1 MKRFMEKA
9 EYKNYKIISFT
20 SRGKEL
26 AERVLFLVSGG
37 EFERD
42 CDDSGL
48 GKGER
53 YKKSFGRENAVVKGI
68 DEGFTLDDFVKENF
82 HQGNVIIFIG
92 AAGIAVR
99 AIASYIEDKT
109 KDPAVI
115 VIDEAGKNVIPL
127 LSGHIGGGVREAKR
141 IAELLGANLVV
152 TTASDVS
159 GEFAVDVFASENG
172 FVISDMKK
180 AKEFTARLL
189 EEKEAAYEVDAEI
202 AGMPSYDVDAGYA
215 NVVRQLAAGESCG
228 SEVKGTDIKVD
239 TDCKYAENIAGKNA
253 VKESNIER
261 DKACFTISFRKD
273 KSESG
278 VLNLIPRCIVIGVGC
293 KKGTPYEKLL
303 AFVEDKLSEHNI
315 DKRAVSVL
323 ASADIKKDEEG
334 LIRVAKELGA
344 EFKFFSSDVLM
355 AQEGEFTASE
365 FVKSITGT
373 DNVCERAV
381 VACGCKKILVKK
393 ERSDGMTF
401 AAGVMGNGNVTS
413 QGTECDGRSEESA
426 EIDFACS
433 SEAVVSGRNVG
444 KVSVVGIGPGNY
456 ENMTVK
462 AAETLKACDVI
473 AGYTVYCDLVRPFF
487 PDKEYIST
495 PMMGEEKR
503 VRLAYEKAAD
513 GFKVA
518 LVCSGDAGV
527 YGMAGLC
534 YEEAVNFDNVDTE
547 VVPGVTAAISGAAL
561 LGAPLIHDF
570 CLISMSDRLTPMELI
585 EKRLRAAASAD
596 MVVVIYNPESK
607 GRKGYLAHACEIL
620 MENLPPER
628 VCGIAGNI
636 GRDGEYCKV
645 MTLGELKGAEVD
657 MFSTIFIGNSSTRNI
672 TEHMVTLRGYRSER

>member
-1 MKRFMEKA
+1 MKRFMAKA
-9 EYKNYKIISFT
+9 EYKNYKVISFT
-20 SRGKEL
+20 SKGKEL
-26 AERVLFLVSGG
+26 ADKVLFLISDG
-37 EFERD
+37 EFVRGDIEAD
-42 CDDSGL
+42 FS
-48 GKGER
+48 
-53 YKKSFGRENAVVKGI
+53 
-68 DEGFTLDDFVKENF
+68 LDDFVKDSF
-82 HQGNVIIFIG
+82 RQGNVLIFVG

-99 AIASYIEDKT
+99 AIAPYIEDKT

-115 VIDEAGKNVIPL
+115 VIDEEGKNVIPL
-127 LSGHIGGGVREAKR
+127 LSGHIGGGVREAKK
-141 IAELLGANLVV
+141 ISELLGANLVV

-189 EEKEAAYEVDAEI
+189 EEKVAVYEVDAEI
-202 AGMPSYDVDAGYA
+202 AGMPPFDVDTGFA
-215 NVVRQLAAGESCG
+215 NVIRQSAGGESSC
-228 SEVKGTDIKVD
+228 SDAKETDNAELDDSAKETDIEK
-239 TDCKYAENIAGKNA
+239 
-253 VKESNIER
+253 S
-261 DKACFTISFRKD
+261 KACFTISFRKD

-278 VLNLIPRCIVIGVGC
+278 VLNLIPKCIVIGVGC
-293 KKGTPYEKLL
+293 KKGTPYEKLW

-323 ASADIKKDEEG
+323 ASADIKKEEEG
-334 LIRVAKELGA
+334 LIRVAKELEA
-344 EFKFFSSDVLM
+344 EFKVFSSDVLM
-355 AQEGEFTASE
+355 AQKGEFTASE

-413 QGTECDGRSEESA
+413 QGTECDESA
-426 EIDFACS
+426 ESADMDFACVG
-433 SEAVVSGRNVG
+433 EETVSDRSCG

-462 AAETLKACDVI
+462 AAQTLKACDVI

-503 VRLAYEKAAD
+503 VKLAYEKAAE
-513 GFKVA
+513 GKKVA

-657 MFSTIFIGNSSTRNI
+657 MFSTIFIGNSSTRDI
-672 TEHMVTLRGYRSER
+672 AEHMVTLRGYRSER

>member
-1 MKRFMEKA
+1 MKRFMAKA
-9 EYKNYKIISFT
+9 EFKNYKVISFT

-26 AERVLFLVSGG
+26 ADKVLFLISDG
-37 EFERD
+37 EFVRGDIEAD
-42 CDDSGL
+42 FS
-48 GKGER
+48 
-53 YKKSFGRENAVVKGI
+53 
-68 DEGFTLDDFVKENF
+68 LDDFVKDSF
-82 HQGNVIIFIG
+82 RQGNVLIFVG

-99 AIASYIEDKT
+99 AIAPYIEDKT

-115 VIDEAGKNVIPL
+115 VIDEEGKNVIPL
-127 LSGHIGGGVREAKR
+127 LSGHIGGGVREAKK
-141 IAELLGANLVV
+141 ISELLGANLVV

-189 EEKEAAYEVDAEI
+189 EEKEAVYEVDAEI
-202 AGMPSYDVDAGYA
+202 AGMPPFDVDTGFA
-215 NVVRQLAAGESCG
+215 NVIRQSAGGESF
-228 SEVKGTDIKVD
+228 EK
-239 TDCKYAENIAGKNA
+239 ENDFAR
-253 VKESNIER
+253 S
-261 DKACFTISFRKD
+261 KASFTISFHKN
-273 KSESG
+273 KSESD
-278 VLNLIPRCIVIGVGC
+278 VLSLIPKCIAIGVGC
-293 KKGTPYEKLL
+293 KKGTPYEKLR
-303 AFVEDKLSEHNI
+303 AFVEDKLSEHNL
-315 DKRAVSVL
+315 DKRAVKVL
-323 ASADIKKDEEG
+323 ASADIKKEEEG
-334 LIRVAKELGA
+334 IILLAKELGA
-344 EFKFFSSDVLM
+344 EFKTFSSEVLM
-355 AQEGEFTASE
+355 AQEGEFTASS

-381 VACGCKKILVKK
+381 AACGCKKVLVSK
-393 ERSDGMTF
+393 ESFDGMTF
-401 AAGVMGNGNVTS
+401 AAGVLSGKDAGEGMDKGMA
-413 QGTECDGRSEESA
+413 SA
-426 EIDFACS
+426 E
-433 SEAVVSGRNVG
+433 SGDLEKRKG

-462 AAETLKACDVI
+462 AVRTLEECDVI

-503 VRLAYEKAAD
+503 VKLAYEKAAE
-513 GFKVA
+513 GKKVA

-636 GRDGEYCKV
+636 GRDGEYCNV

-657 MFSTIFIGNSSTRNI
+657 MFSTIFIGNSSTRDI
-672 TEHMVTLRGYRSER
+672 AEHMVTLRGYRSER

>member
-1 MKRFMEKA
+1 MKRFMAKA
-9 EYKNYKIISFT
+9 EYKNYKVISFT
-20 SRGKEL
+20 SKGKEL
-26 AERVLFLVSGG
+26 ADKVLFLISDG
-37 EFERD
+37 EFVRGDIEVD
-42 CDDSGL
+42 FS
-48 GKGER
+48 
-53 YKKSFGRENAVVKGI
+53 
-68 DEGFTLDDFVKENF
+68 LDDFVKDSF
-82 HQGNVIIFIG
+82 RQGNVLIFVG

-99 AIASYIEDKT
+99 SIAPYIEDKT

-115 VIDEAGKNVIPL
+115 VIDEEGRNVIPL
-127 LSGHIGGGVREAKR
+127 LSGHIGGGVREAKK
-141 IAELLGANLVV
+141 ITELLGANLVV

-172 FVISDMKK
+172 FAISDMKK

-202 AGMPSYDVDAGYA
+202 AGMPSYDVDTGYA
-215 NVVRQLAAGESCG
+215 NVVRQSAAGECYG
-228 SEVKGTDIKVD
+228 SDAKDTDNAELDESEKETDIEK
-239 TDCKYAENIAGKNA
+239 
-253 VKESNIER
+253 S
-261 DKACFTISFRKD
+261 KACFTISFRKD

-278 VLNLIPRCIVIGVGC
+278 VLNLIPKCIVIGVGC
-293 KKGTPYEKLL
+293 KKGTPYEKLW

-315 DKRAVSVL
+315 DKRAVGVL
-323 ASADIKKDEEG
+323 ASVDIKKEEEG
-334 LIRVAKELGA
+334 LIRVAKELEA
-344 EFKFFSSDVLM
+344 EFKVFSSDVLM
-355 AQEGEFTASE
+355 AQKGEFTASE

-381 VACGCKKILVKK
+381 AACGCKKIIVTK
-393 ERSDGMTF
+393 ESSDGMTF
-401 AAGVMGNGNVTS
+401 AAGVIV
-413 QGTECDGRSEESA
+413 GR
-426 EIDFACS
+426 C
-433 SEAVVSGRNVG
+433 G

-456 ENMTVK
+456 ENMTIK
-462 AAETLKACDVI
+462 AAQTLKACDVI

-503 VRLAYEKAAD
+503 VKLAYERAAE
-513 GFKVA
+513 GKKVA

-657 MFSTIFIGNSSTRNI
+657 MFSTIFVGNSSTRDI
-672 TEHMVTLRGYRSER
+672 AEHMVTLRGYRSER

>member
-1 MKRFMEKA
+1 MKRFMAKA
-9 EYKNYKIISFT
+9 EFENYKVISFT

-26 AERVLFLVSGG
+26 ANRLLSLISDGEFVHGG
-37 EFERD
+37 EE
-42 CDDSGL
+42 SGI

-53 YKKSFGRENAVVKGI
+53 YKESSDRENVVVKGT
-68 DEGFTLDDFVKENF
+68 DEGFTLDGFVKENF
-82 HQGNVIIFIG
+82 YQGNVLIFIG

-99 AIASYIEDKT
+99 AIAPYIEDKT

-115 VIDEAGKNVIPL
+115 VMDEAGKNVIPL
-127 LSGHIGGGVREAKR
+127 LSGHIGGGVREAEK
-141 IAELLGANLVV
+141 IANLIGANCVM

-180 AKEFTARLL
+180 AKEFTVRLL
-189 EEKEAAYEVDAEI
+189 EEKAAVYEVDAEI
-202 AGMPSYDVDAGYA
+202 AGMPPFDVDTGFA
-215 NVVRQLAAGESCG
+215 NVIRQSAGGESF
-228 SEVKGTDIKVD
+228 EK
-239 TDCKYAENIAGKNA
+239 ENDFAR
-253 VKESNIER
+253 S
-261 DKACFTISFRKD
+261 KASFTISFHKN

-278 VLNLIPRCIVIGVGC
+278 VLSLIPKCIAIGVGC
-293 KKGTPYEKLL
+293 KKGTPYEKLR
-303 AFVEDKLSEHNI
+303 AFVEDKLSEHNL
-315 DKRAVSVL
+315 DKRAVKVL

-334 LIRVAKELGA
+334 LILLAKELGA
-344 EFKFFSSDVLM
+344 EFKTFSSEVLM
-355 AQEGEFTASE
+355 AQEGEFTASS

-381 VACGCKKILVKK
+381 AACGCRKMLVMK
-393 ERSDGMTF
+393 ESFDGMTF
-401 AAGVMGNGNVTS
+401 AAGVLSGKDAGEGMNKAEDVVSLKCFDVEKSRNCSKEASDTNCE
-413 QGTECDGRSEESA
+413 GTESTESGDLKK
-426 EIDFACS
+426 IK
-433 SEAVVSGRNVG
+433 G

-462 AAETLKACDVI
+462 AVRTLEECDVI

-503 VRLAYEKAAD
+503 VKLAYDKAAE
-513 GFKVA
+513 GKKVA

-527 YGMAGLC
+527 YGMSGLC
-534 YEEAVNFDNVDTE
+534 YEEAVNCDFVDTE
-547 VVPGVTAAISGAAL
+547 VIPGVTAAISGAAL

-596 MVVVIYNPESK
+596 MGIVIYNPESK

-620 MENLPPER
+620 SEFIPDDR

-636 GRDGEYCKV
+636 GRDGEYFKV
-645 MTLGELKGAEVD
+645 MTLGELKNAKAD
-657 MFSTIFIGNSSTRNI
+657 MFSTVFIGNSSTKNI

>member
-1 MKRFMEKA
+1 MKRFMAKA
-9 EYKNYKIISFT
+9 EYKNYKVISFT
-20 SRGKEL
+20 SKGKEL
-26 AERVLFLVSGG
+26 AERVLFLISGG
-37 EFERD
+37 EFERG

-68 DEGFTLDDFVKENF
+68 DDGFTLDGFVKENF
-82 HQGNVIIFIG
+82 HRGNVLIFIG

-99 AIASYIEDKT
+99 AIAPYIEDKT

-115 VIDEAGKNVIPL
+115 VIDEEGRNVIPL

-172 FVISDMKK
+172 FAISDMKK

-189 EEKEAAYEVDAEI
+189 EEKEAVYEVDAEL
-202 AGMPSYDVDAGYA
+202 AGLPSYDVGTGYA
-215 NVVRQLAAGESCG
+215 NVIRRLANGERCG
-228 SEVKGTDIKVD
+228 SEVKGADIKVD
-239 TDCKYAENIAGKNA
+239 ADCKGVENTAGKNA

-278 VLNLIPRCIVIGVGC
+278 VLNLIPKCIVIGVGC
-293 KKGTPYEKLL
+293 KKGTPYDKLL

-334 LIRVAKELGA
+334 LIGLSKELGA
-344 EFKFFSSDVLM
+344 EFKVFSPDVLM

-381 VACGCKKILVKK
+381 VACGCKKIIVTK
-393 ERSDGMTF
+393 ESFDGMTF
-401 AAGVMGNGNVTS
+401 AAGVMENS
-413 QGTECDGRSEESA
+413 DRS
-426 EIDFACS
+426 C
-433 SEAVVSGRNVG
+433 G

-503 VRLAYEKAAD
+503 VKLAYEKAAE

-596 MVVVIYNPESK
+596 MVIVIYNPQSK

-620 MENLPPER
+620 METLPVER

-645 MTLGELKGAEVD
+645 MTLGELKSADVD

>member
-1 MKRFMEKA
+1 MKRFMAKA
-9 EYKNYKIISFT
+9 EYKNYKVISFT
-20 SRGKEL
+20 SKGKEL
-26 AERVLFLVSGG
+26 ADKVLFLISDG
-37 EFERD
+37 EFVRGDIEAD
-42 CDDSGL
+42 FS
-48 GKGER
+48 
-53 YKKSFGRENAVVKGI
+53 
-68 DEGFTLDDFVKENF
+68 LDDFVKDSF
-82 HQGNVIIFIG
+82 RQGNVLIFVG

-99 AIASYIEDKT
+99 AIAPYIEDKT

-127 LSGHIGGGVREAKR
+127 LSGHIGGSVREAKR

-172 FVISDMKK
+172 FAISDMKK

-189 EEKEAAYEVDAEI
+189 EEKEAVYVVDAEI
-202 AGMPSYDVDAGYA
+202 ADMPFYDVDTGYA
-215 NVVRQLAAGESCG
+215 NVVRQLADGYSCG
-228 SEVKGTDIKVD
+228 S
-239 TDCKYAENIAGKNA
+239 CAKYADNEANEDCIDAENA
-253 VKESNIER
+253 VGKSFEKENDFVR
-261 DKACFTISFRKD
+261 NKAFFTISFRKD

-278 VLNLIPRCIVIGVGC
+278 VLNLIPKCIVIGVGC

-323 ASADIKKDEEG
+323 ASADIKKEEEG
-334 LIRVAKELGA
+334 LIRVAKGLGA
-344 EFKFFSSDVLM
+344 EFKVFSSDVLM

-365 FVKSITGT
+365 FVKSITGA

-381 VACGCKKILVKK
+381 AACGCKKILVTK
-393 ERSDGMTF
+393 ESFAGMTF
-401 AAGVMGNGNVTS
+401 AAGVMENSKVMSHGM
-413 QGTECDGRSEESA
+413 ECDGSAESA
-426 EIDFACS
+426 DMDFACVG
-433 SEAVVSGRNVG
+433 EETVSDRSCG

-462 AAETLKACDVI
+462 AAQTLKACDVI

-503 VRLAYEKAAD
+503 VKLAYEKAAE
-513 GFKVA
+513 GKKVA

-657 MFSTIFIGNSSTRNI
+657 MFSTIFIGNSSTRDI
-672 TEHMVTLRGYRSER
+672 AEHMVTLRGYRSER

>member
-1 MKRFMEKA
+1 MKRFMAKA
-9 EYKNYKIISFT
+9 EYKNYKVISFT
-20 SRGKEL
+20 SKGKEL

-37 EFERD
+37 EFERG

-68 DEGFTLDDFVKENF
+68 DDGFTLDGFVKENF
-82 HQGNVIIFIG
+82 HRGNVLVFIG

-99 AIASYIEDKT
+99 AIAPYIEDKT

-115 VIDEAGKNVIPL
+115 VMDEAGKNVIPL
-127 LSGHIGGGVREAKR
+127 LSGHIGGGVREAEK
-141 IAELLGANLVV
+141 IANLIGANCVM

-159 GEFAVDVFASENG
+159 GEFAVDVFASDNG
-172 FVISDMKK
+172 FAISDMKK

-189 EEKEAAYEVDAEI
+189 EEKEAVYEVDKEL

-215 NVVRQLAAGESCG
+215 NVVRQLADGESCG

-239 TDCKYAENIAGKNA
+239 ADCKCAENIAGKNA
-253 VKESNIER
+253 VKESDIER
-261 DKACFTISFRKD
+261 DKACFTISFCKD

-278 VLNLIPRCIVIGVGC
+278 VLNLIPKCIVVGVGC
-293 KKGTPYEKLL
+293 KKGTPYEKLR

-334 LIRVAKELGA
+334 LILLAKELGA
-344 EFKFFSSDVLM
+344 EFKTFSSEVLM

-381 VACGCKKILVKK
+381 AACGCKKIIVTK
-393 ERSDGMTF
+393 ESSDGMTF
-401 AAGVMGNGNVTS
+401 AAGVIECNVINDFVRT
-413 QGTECDGRSEESA
+413 CDADFGRKS
-426 EIDFACS
+426 
-433 SEAVVSGRNVG
+433 G

-456 ENMTVK
+456 ENMTIK
-462 AAETLKACDVI
+462 AVQTLKACDVI

-503 VRLAYEKAAD
+503 VKLAYEKAAE
-513 GFKVA
+513 GKKVA

-607 GRKGYLAHACEIL
+607 GRKGYLAHACEVL

-657 MFSTIFIGNSSTRNI
+657 MFSTIFIGNSSTRDI
-672 TEHMVTLRGYRSER
+672 AEHMVTLRGYRSER

>member
-1 MKRFMEKA
+1 MKRFMAKA
-9 EYKNYKIISFT
+9 EYKNYKVISFT
-20 SRGKEL
+20 SKGKEL
-26 AERVLFLVSGG
+26 VDKVLFLISDG
-37 EFERD
+37 EFVRGDIEVD
-42 CDDSGL
+42 FS
-48 GKGER
+48 
-53 YKKSFGRENAVVKGI
+53 
-68 DEGFTLDDFVKENF
+68 LDDFVKDSF
-82 HQGNVIIFIG
+82 RQGNVLIFVG

-99 AIASYIEDKT
+99 AIAPYIEDKT
-109 KDPAVI
+109 KDPSVI
-115 VIDEAGKNVIPL
+115 VIDEEGRNVIPL
-127 LSGHIGGGVREAKR
+127 LSGHIGGGVREAKK
-141 IAELLGANLVV
+141 ITELLGANLVV

-172 FVISDMKK
+172 FAISDMKK

-189 EEKEAAYEVDAEI
+189 EEKEAVYEVDAEI
-202 AGMPSYDVDAGYA
+202 AGMPSYDVDTGYA
-215 NVVRQLAAGESCG
+215 NVVRQLAAGECYG
-228 SEVKGTDIKVD
+228 SDAKDTDNAELDDSEKETDIEK
-239 TDCKYAENIAGKNA
+239 
-253 VKESNIER
+253 S
-261 DKACFTISFRKD
+261 KACFTISFRKY

-278 VLNLIPRCIVIGVGC
+278 VLNLIPKCIVIGVGC
-293 KKGTPYEKLL
+293 KKGTPYEKLW

-315 DKRAVSVL
+315 DKRAVGVL
-323 ASADIKKDEEG
+323 ASVDIKKEEEG
-334 LIRVAKELGA
+334 LIRVAKELEAG
-344 EFKFFSSDVLM
+344 FKVFSSDVLM

-381 VACGCKKILVKK
+381 AACGCKKIIVTK
-393 ERSDGMTF
+393 ESSDGMTF
-401 AAGVMGNGNVTS
+401 AAGV
-413 QGTECDGRSEESA
+413 
-426 EIDFACS
+426 IDSRC
-433 SEAVVSGRNVG
+433 G

-456 ENMTVK
+456 ENMTIK
-462 AAETLKACDVI
+462 AAQTLKACDVI

-503 VRLAYEKAAD
+503 VKLAYERAAE
-513 GFKVA
+513 GKKVA

-657 MFSTIFIGNSSTRNI
+657 MFSTIFIGNSSTRDI
-672 TEHMVTLRGYRSER
+672 AEHMVTLRGYRSER

>member
-1 MKRFMEKA
+1 MKRFMAKA
-9 EYKNYKIISFT
+9 EYKNYKVISFT
-20 SRGKEL
+20 SKGKEL

-37 EFERD
+37 EFERG

-68 DEGFTLDDFVKENF
+68 DDGFTLDGFVKENF
-82 HQGNVIIFIG
+82 YQGNVLIFIG

-99 AIASYIEDKT
+99 AIAPYIEDKT

-141 IAELLGANLVV
+141 IAELLGAKLVV

-172 FVISDMKK
+172 FAISDMKK

-189 EEKEAAYEVDAEI
+189 EEKEAVYEVDAEI
-202 AGMPSYDVDAGYA
+202 AGMPFYDVDTGYA
-215 NVVRQLAAGESCG
+215 NVVRQLADGYSCG
-228 SEVKGTDIKVD
+228 S
-239 TDCKYAENIAGKNA
+239 CAKYADNEANEDCIDAENA
-253 VKESNIER
+253 VGKSFEKENDFVR
-261 DKACFTISFRKD
+261 NKAFFTISFRKD

-278 VLNLIPRCIVIGVGC
+278 VLNLIPKCIVIGVGC

-323 ASADIKKDEEG
+323 ASADIKKEEEG
-334 LIRVAKELGA
+334 LIRVAKGLGA
-344 EFKFFSSDVLM
+344 EFKVFSSDVLM

-365 FVKSITGT
+365 FVKSITGA

-381 VACGCKKILVKK
+381 AACGCKKILVTK
-393 ERSDGMTF
+393 ESFAGMTF
-401 AAGVMGNGNVTS
+401 AAGVMENSKVMS
-413 QGTECDGRSEESA
+413 QGTECDRSAESA
-426 EIDFACS
+426 DMDFACGGEETAS
-433 SEAVVSGRNVG
+433 DRRGG

-462 AAETLKACDVI
+462 AVETLKVCDVI

-503 VRLAYEKAAD
+503 VKLAYEKAAE
-513 GFKVA
+513 GKKVA

-657 MFSTIFIGNSSTRNI
+657 MFSTIFIGNSSTRDI
-672 TEHMVTLRGYRSER
+672 AEHMVTLRGYRSER

>member
-1 MKRFMEKA
+1 MKRFMAKA
-9 EYKNYKIISFT
+9 EFNNYKVISFT

-26 AERVLFLVSGG
+26 ADRLLSLISDGEFVRGG
-37 EFERD
+37 EE
-42 CDDSGL
+42 SGI

-68 DEGFTLDDFVKENF
+68 DEGFTLDGFVKENF
-82 HQGNVIIFIG
+82 YQGNVLIFIG

-99 AIASYIEDKT
+99 AIAPYIEDKT

-115 VIDEAGKNVIPL
+115 VMDEAGKNVVPL
-127 LSGHIGGGVREAKR
+127 LSGHIGGGVREAEK
-141 IAELLGANLVV
+141 IANLIGANCVM

-172 FVISDMKK
+172 FAISDMKK

-189 EEKEAAYEVDAEI
+189 EEKEAVYEVDAEI
-202 AGMPSYDVDAGYA
+202 AGMPSFDVDTGFA
-215 NVVRQLAAGESCG
+215 NVIRQSAGGESF
-228 SEVKGTDIKVD
+228 EK
-239 TDCKYAENIAGKNA
+239 ENDFAR
-253 VKESNIER
+253 S
-261 DKACFTISFRKD
+261 KASFTISFHKN

-278 VLNLIPRCIVIGVGC
+278 VLSLIPKCIAIGVGC
-293 KKGTPYEKLL
+293 KKGTPYEKLR
-303 AFVEDKLSEHNI
+303 AFVEDKLSEHNL
-315 DKRAVSVL
+315 DKRAVKVL

-334 LIRVAKELGA
+334 LILLAKEFGA
-344 EFKFFSSDVLM
+344 EFKTFSSEVLM
-355 AQEGEFTASE
+355 AQEGEFTASS

-381 VACGCKKILVKK
+381 AACGCKKVLVSK
-393 ERSDGMTF
+393 ESFDGMTF
-401 AAGVMGNGNVTS
+401 AAGVLSGKDADEGMDKGMA
-413 QGTECDGRSEESA
+413 SA
-426 EIDFACS
+426 E
-433 SEAVVSGRNVG
+433 SGDLEKRKG

-462 AAETLKACDVI
+462 AVRTLEECDVI

-503 VRLAYEKAAD
+503 VKLAYDKAAE
-513 GFKVA
+513 GKNVA

-534 YEEAVNFDNVDTE
+534 YEEAVNCDFVDTE
-547 VVPGVTAAISGAAL
+547 VIPGVTAAISGAAL

-596 MVVVIYNPESK
+596 MGIVIYNPESK
-607 GRKGYLAHACEIL
+607 GRKGYLSHACEIL
-620 MENLPPER
+620 SEFIPDDR

-636 GRDGEYCKV
+636 GRDGEYFKV
-645 MTLGELKGAEVD
+645 MTLGELKNAKAD
-657 MFSTIFIGNSSTRNI
+657 MFSTVFIGNSSTKNI

>member
-1 MKRFMEKA
+1 MKRFMAKA
-9 EYKNYKIISFT
+9 EFNNYKVISFT
-20 SRGKEL
+20 SKGKEL
-26 AERVLFLVSGG
+26 ANRLLSLISDGEFVHGG
-37 EFERD
+37 EE
-42 CDDSGL
+42 SGI

-53 YKKSFGRENAVVKGI
+53 YKESSDRENVVVKGT
-68 DEGFTLDDFVKENF
+68 DEGFTLDGFVKENF
-82 HQGNVIIFIG
+82 YQGNVLIFIG

-99 AIASYIEDKT
+99 AIAPYIEDKT

-115 VIDEAGKNVIPL
+115 VMDEAGKNVIPL
-127 LSGHIGGGVREAKR
+127 LSGHIGGGVREAEK
-141 IAELLGANLVV
+141 IANLIGANCVM

-189 EEKEAAYEVDAEI
+189 EEKEAVYEIDEEL
-202 AGMPSYDVDAGYA
+202 AGVCGFDVDTGYA
-215 NVVRQLAAGESCG
+215 NVIRQSAGGESF
-228 SEVKGTDIKVD
+228 EK
-239 TDCKYAENIAGKNA
+239 ENDFAR
-253 VKESNIER
+253 S
-261 DKACFTISFRKD
+261 KASFTISFHKN

-278 VLNLIPRCIVIGVGC
+278 VLSLIPKCIAIGVGC
-293 KKGTPYEKLL
+293 KKGTPYEKLR
-303 AFVEDKLSEHNI
+303 AFVEDKLSEHNL
-315 DKRAVSVL
+315 DKRAVKVL

-334 LIRVAKELGA
+334 LILLAKELGA
-344 EFKFFSSDVLM
+344 EFKTFSSEVLM
-355 AQEGEFTASE
+355 AQEGEFTASS

-381 VACGCKKILVKK
+381 AACGCRKMLVMK
-393 ERSDGMTF
+393 ESFDGMTF
-401 AAGVMGNGNVTS
+401 AAGVLSGKDAGEGMNKA
-413 QGTECDGRSEESA
+413 EEVVGLKNLDVEKSRNCSKEASDTIGAGMASA
-426 EIDFACS
+426 E
-433 SEAVVSGRNVG
+433 SGDLEKRKG

-462 AAETLKACDVI
+462 AVRTLEECDVI

-487 PDKEYIST
+487 LDKEYIST

-503 VRLAYEKAAD
+503 VKLAYDKAAE
-513 GFKVA
+513 GKKVA

-534 YEEAVNFDNVDTE
+534 YEEAVNCECVDTE
-547 VVPGVTAAISGAAL
+547 VIPGVTAAISGAAL

-596 MVVVIYNPESK
+596 MGIVIYNPESK
-607 GRKGYLAHACEIL
+607 GRKGYLSHACEIL
-620 MENLPPER
+620 SEFIPDDR

-636 GRDGEYCKV
+636 GRNGEYFKV
-645 MTLGELKGAEVD
+645 MTLGELKNAKAD
-657 MFSTIFIGNSSTRNI
+657 MFSTVFIGNSSTKNI

>member
-9 EYKNYKIISFT
+9 EYKNYKVISFT
-20 SRGKEL
+20 SKGKEL
-26 AERVLFLVSGG
+26 ADKVLFLISDE
-37 EFERD
+37 EFVRGDIEVD
-42 CDDSGL
+42 FS
-48 GKGER
+48 
-53 YKKSFGRENAVVKGI
+53 
-68 DEGFTLDDFVKENF
+68 LDDFVKDSF
-82 HQGNVIIFIG
+82 RQGNVLIFVG

-99 AIASYIEDKT
+99 AIAPYIEDKT

-115 VIDEAGKNVIPL
+115 VMDEAGKNVIPL
-127 LSGHIGGGVREAKR
+127 LSGHIGGGVREAEK
-141 IAELLGANLVV
+141 IANLIGANCVI

-189 EEKEAAYEVDAEI
+189 EEKEAVYEVDAEI
-202 AGMPSYDVDAGYA
+202 AGMPSYDVDTGYS
-215 NVVRQLAAGESCG
+215 NVVRQLADGECYG
-228 SEVKGTDIKVD
+228 SDAKDTDNAELDESAKETDIEK
-239 TDCKYAENIAGKNA
+239 
-253 VKESNIER
+253 S
-261 DKACFTISFRKD
+261 KACFTISFRKD

-278 VLNLIPRCIVIGVGC
+278 VLNLIPKCIVIGVGC

-323 ASADIKKDEEG
+323 ASADIKKEEEG
-334 LIRVAKELGA
+334 LIRVAKGLGA
-344 EFKFFSSDVLM
+344 EFKVFSSDVLM

-365 FVKSITGT
+365 FVKSITGA

-393 ERSDGMTF
+393 ERFDGMTF

-433 SEAVVSGRNVG
+433 SEAVVSGRNAG

-456 ENMTVK
+456 ENMTIK
-462 AAETLKACDVI
+462 AVQTLKACDVI

-503 VRLAYEKAAD
+503 VKLAYEKAAE
-513 GFKVA
+513 GKKVA

-620 MENLPPER
+620 MENLPSER

-657 MFSTIFIGNSSTRNI
+657 MFSTIFIGNSSTRDI
-672 TEHMVTLRGYRSER
+672 AEHMVTLRGYRSER

>member
-1 MKRFMEKA
+1 MKRFMAKA
-9 EYKNYKIISFT
+9 EYKNYKVISFT
-20 SRGKEL
+20 SKGKEL

-37 EFERD
+37 EFERG

-68 DEGFTLDDFVKENF
+68 DDGFTLDGFVKENF
-82 HQGNVIIFIG
+82 HRGNVLIFIG

-99 AIASYIEDKT
+99 AIAPYIEDKT

-115 VIDEAGKNVIPL
+115 VIDEEGKNVIPL

-189 EEKEAAYEVDAEI
+189 EEKEAVYEVDAEI
-202 AGMPSYDVDAGYA
+202 AGMPFYDVDTGYA
-215 NVVRQLAAGESCG
+215 NVVRGRADGCG
-228 SEVKGTDIKVD
+228 
-239 TDCKYAENIAGKNA
+239 
-253 VKESNIER
+253 
-261 DKACFTISFRKD
+261 FTISFRKD
-273 KSESG
+273 RSESD
-278 VLNLIPRCIVIGVGC
+278 VLNLIPKCIAIGVGC
-293 KKGTPYEKLL
+293 KKGTPYEKLR
-303 AFVEDKLSEHNI
+303 AFVEDKLSEHNL
-315 DKRAVSVL
+315 DKRAVKAIASV
-323 ASADIKKDEEG
+323 DIKKDEEG
-334 LIRVAKELGA
+334 LILLAKELGA
-344 EFKFFSSDVLM
+344 EFKTFSSEVLM
-355 AQEGEFTASE
+355 AQEGEFTASS

-381 VACGCKKILVKK
+381 AACGCKKILVTK
-393 ERSDGMTF
+393 ESFAGMTF
-401 AAGVMGNGNVTS
+401 AAGVMENGNVTS
-413 QGTECDGRSEESA
+413 QGTECDGSAESA
-426 EIDFACS
+426 DMDFACVG
-433 SEAVVSGRNVG
+433 EETVSDRSCG

-462 AAETLKACDVI
+462 AVETLKACDVI

-503 VRLAYEKAAD
+503 VRLAYEKAAE

-585 EKRLRAAASAD
+585 EKRLRAAAAAD

>member
-1 MKRFMEKA
+1 M
-9 EYKNYKIISFT
+9 
-20 SRGKEL
+20 
-26 AERVLFLVSGG
+26 
-37 EFERD
+37 
-42 CDDSGL
+42 
-48 GKGER
+48 
-53 YKKSFGRENAVVKGI
+53 
-68 DEGFTLDDFVKENF
+68 
-82 HQGNVIIFIG
+82 
-92 AAGIAVR
+92 
-99 AIASYIEDKT
+99 
-109 KDPAVI
+109 
-115 VIDEAGKNVIPL
+115 
-127 LSGHIGGGVREAKR
+127 
-141 IAELLGANLVV
+141 
-152 TTASDVS
+152 
-159 GEFAVDVFASENG
+159 
-172 FVISDMKK
+172 
-180 AKEFTARLL
+180 
-189 EEKEAAYEVDAEI
+189 YEVDKEL

-215 NVVRQLAAGESCG
+215 NAVRRLAAGESCG
-228 SEVKGTDIKVD
+228 SEVKGIDIKVD
-239 TDCKYAENIAGKNA
+239 ADCKCAENIVGKNA
-253 VKESNIER
+253 VKESDIER

-323 ASADIKKDEEG
+323 ASADIKKEEEG
-334 LIRVAKELGA
+334 LIGLAKELGA

-393 ERSDGMTF
+393 ERFDGMTF

-413 QGTECDGRSEESA
+413 QGTECDGSAESA
-426 EIDFACS
+426 DMDFACVG
-433 SEAVVSGRNVG
+433 EETVSDRSCG

-462 AAETLKACDVI
+462 AVETLKACDVI

-503 VRLAYEKAAD
+503 VRLAYEKAAE

-607 GRKGYLAHACEIL
+607 GRKGYLAHACEVL

-657 MFSTIFIGNSSTRNI
+657 MFSTIFIGNSSTRDI
-672 TEHMVTLRGYRSER
+672 AEHMVTLRGYRSER

>member
-1 MKRFMEKA
+1 MKRFMAKA
-9 EYKNYKIISFT
+9 EYKNYKVISFT
-20 SRGKEL
+20 SKGKEL
-26 AERVLFLVSGG
+26 ADKVLFLISDG
-37 EFERD
+37 EFVRGDIEVD
-42 CDDSGL
+42 FS
-48 GKGER
+48 
-53 YKKSFGRENAVVKGI
+53 
-68 DEGFTLDDFVKENF
+68 LDDFVKDSF
-82 HQGNVIIFIG
+82 RQGNVLIFVG

-99 AIASYIEDKT
+99 SIAPYIEDKT

-115 VIDEAGKNVIPL
+115 VIDEEGRNVIPL
-127 LSGHIGGGVREAKR
+127 LSGHIGGGVREAKK
-141 IAELLGANLVV
+141 ITELLGANLVV

-172 FVISDMKK
+172 FAISDMKK

-189 EEKEAAYEVDAEI
+189 EEKEAVYEVDAEI
-202 AGMPSYDVDAGYA
+202 EGMPSYDVDTGYA
-215 NVVRQLAAGESCG
+215 NVVRQLADGYSCG
-228 SEVKGTDIKVD
+228 S
-239 TDCKYAENIAGKNA
+239 CAKYADNEVNEDCIDAENA
-253 VKESNIER
+253 VGKSFEKENDFVR
-261 DKACFTISFRKD
+261 NKAFFTISFRKD

-278 VLNLIPRCIVIGVGC
+278 LLNLIPKCIVIGVGC
-293 KKGTPYEKLL
+293 KKGTPYEKLW

-315 DKRAVSVL
+315 DKRAVGVL
-323 ASADIKKDEEG
+323 ASVDIKKEEEG
-334 LIRVAKELGA
+334 LIRVAKELEA
-344 EFKFFSSDVLM
+344 EFKVFSSDVLM

-381 VACGCKKILVKK
+381 AACGCKKIIVTK
-393 ERSDGMTF
+393 ESSDGMTF
-401 AAGVMGNGNVTS
+401 AAGVI
-413 QGTECDGRSEESA
+413 ECDMIRDNVRSCDDDFGR
-426 EIDFACS
+426 
-433 SEAVVSGRNVG
+433 RNG

-456 ENMTVK
+456 ENMTIK
-462 AAETLKACDVI
+462 AAQTLKACDVI

-503 VRLAYEKAAD
+503 VKLAYERAAE
-513 GFKVA
+513 GKKVA

-657 MFSTIFIGNSSTRNI
+657 MFSTIFIGNSSTRDI
-672 TEHMVTLRGYRSER
+672 AEHMVTLRGYRSER

>member
-1 MKRFMEKA
+1 MKRFMAKA
-9 EYKNYKIISFT
+9 EYKNYKVISFT
-20 SRGKEL
+20 SKGKEL
-26 AERVLFLVSGG
+26 VDKVLFLISDG
-37 EFERD
+37 EFVRGDIEVD
-42 CDDSGL
+42 FS
-48 GKGER
+48 
-53 YKKSFGRENAVVKGI
+53 
-68 DEGFTLDDFVKENF
+68 LDDFVKDSF
-82 HQGNVIIFIG
+82 RQGNVLIFVG

-99 AIASYIEDKT
+99 AIAPYIEDKT
-109 KDPAVI
+109 KDPSVI
-115 VIDEAGKNVIPL
+115 VIDEEGRNVIPL
-127 LSGHIGGGVREAKR
+127 LSGHIGGGVREAKK
-141 IAELLGANLVV
+141 ITELLGANLVV

-172 FVISDMKK
+172 FAISDMKK

-189 EEKEAAYEVDAEI
+189 EEKEAVYEVDAEI
-202 AGMPSYDVDAGYA
+202 AGMPSYDVDTGYA
-215 NVVRQLAAGESCG
+215 NVVRQLAAGECYG
-228 SEVKGTDIKVD
+228 SDAKDTDNAELDDSEKETDIEK
-239 TDCKYAENIAGKNA
+239 
-253 VKESNIER
+253 S
-261 DKACFTISFRKD
+261 KACFTISFRKD

-278 VLNLIPRCIVIGVGC
+278 VLNLIPKCIVIGVGC
-293 KKGTPYEKLL
+293 KKGTPYEKLW

-315 DKRAVSVL
+315 DKRAVGVL
-323 ASADIKKDEEG
+323 ASVDIKKEEEG
-334 LIRVAKELGA
+334 LIRVAKELEAG
-344 EFKFFSSDVLM
+344 FKVFSSDVLM

-381 VACGCKKILVKK
+381 AACGCKKIIVTK
-393 ERSDGMTF
+393 ESSDGMTF
-401 AAGVMGNGNVTS
+401 AAGV
-413 QGTECDGRSEESA
+413 
-426 EIDFACS
+426 IDSRC
-433 SEAVVSGRNVG
+433 G

-456 ENMTVK
+456 ENMTIK
-462 AAETLKACDVI
+462 AAQTLKACDVI

-503 VRLAYEKAAD
+503 VKLAYERAAE
-513 GFKVA
+513 GKKVA

-657 MFSTIFIGNSSTRNI
+657 MFSTIFIGNSSTRDI
-672 TEHMVTLRGYRSER
+672 AEHMVTLRGYRSER

>member
-1 MKRFMEKA
+1 MKRFMAKA
-9 EYKNYKIISFT
+9 EFNNYKVISFT

-37 EFERD
+37 EFERG

-68 DEGFTLDDFVKENF
+68 DDGFTLDGFVKENF
-82 HQGNVIIFIG
+82 HRGNVLIFIG

-99 AIASYIEDKT
+99 AIAPYIEDKT

-115 VIDEAGKNVIPL
+115 VMDEAGKNVIPL
-127 LSGHIGGGVREAKR
+127 LSGHIGGGVREAEK
-141 IAELLGANLVV
+141 IANMIGANCVM

-172 FVISDMKK
+172 FAISDMKK

-189 EEKEAAYEVDAEI
+189 EEKEAVYEVDAEI
-202 AGMPSYDVDAGYA
+202 AGMPFYDVDTGYA
-215 NVVRQLAAGESCG
+215 NVVRQLADGYSCG
-228 SEVKGTDIKVD
+228 S
-239 TDCKYAENIAGKNA
+239 CAKYADNEANEDCIDAENA
-253 VKESNIER
+253 VGKSFEKENDFVR
-261 DKACFTISFRKD
+261 NKAFFTISFRKD

-278 VLNLIPRCIVIGVGC
+278 VLNLIPKCIVIGVGC

-323 ASADIKKDEEG
+323 ASADIKKEEEG
-334 LIRVAKELGA
+334 LIRVAKGLGA
-344 EFKFFSSDVLM
+344 EFKVFSSDVLM

-365 FVKSITGT
+365 FVKSITGA

-381 VACGCKKILVKK
+381 AACGCTKILVTK
-393 ERSDGMTF
+393 ESFAGMTF
-401 AAGVMGNGNVTS
+401 AAGVMENSKVMS
-413 QGTECDGRSEESA
+413 HGTECDRSAESA
-426 EIDFACS
+426 DMDFACGGEETAS
-433 SEAVVSGRNVG
+433 DRRGG

-462 AAETLKACDVI
+462 AVETLKVCDVI

-503 VRLAYEKAAD
+503 VKLAYEKAAE
-513 GFKVA
+513 GKKVA

-657 MFSTIFIGNSSTRNI
+657 MFSTIFIGNSSTRDI
-672 TEHMVTLRGYRSER
+672 AEHMVTLRGYRSER

>member
-1 MKRFMEKA
+1 MKRFMAKA
-9 EYKNYKIISFT
+9 EFNNYKVISFT

-26 AERVLFLVSGG
+26 ADRLLSLISDGKFVRGG
-37 EFERD
+37 EE
-42 CDDSGL
+42 SGI

-53 YKKSFGRENAVVKGI
+53 YKESSDRENVVVKGT
-68 DEGFTLDDFVKENF
+68 DEGFTLDGFVKENF
-82 HQGNVIIFIG
+82 YQGNVLIFIG

-99 AIASYIEDKT
+99 AIAPYIEDKT

-115 VIDEAGKNVIPL
+115 VMDEAGKNVIPL
-127 LSGHIGGGVREAKR
+127 LSGHIGGGVREAEK
-141 IAELLGANLVV
+141 IANLIGANCVM

-189 EEKEAAYEVDAEI
+189 EEKEAVYEVDAEI
-202 AGMPSYDVDAGYA
+202 AGMPSYDVDTGYS
-215 NVVRQLAAGESCG
+215 NVVRQLADGECYG
-228 SEVKGTDIKVD
+228 SDAKDTDNAELDESAKETDIEK
-239 TDCKYAENIAGKNA
+239 
-253 VKESNIER
+253 S
-261 DKACFTISFRKD
+261 KACFTISFRKD

-278 VLNLIPRCIVIGVGC
+278 VLNLIPKCIVIGVGC

-323 ASADIKKDEEG
+323 ASADIKKEEEG
-334 LIRVAKELGA
+334 LIGLAKELGA

-393 ERSDGMTF
+393 ERFDGMTF
-401 AAGVMGNGNVTS
+401 AAGVIECNVINDFVRT
-413 QGTECDGRSEESA
+413 CDADFGRKS
-426 EIDFACS
+426 
-433 SEAVVSGRNVG
+433 G

-456 ENMTVK
+456 ENMTIK
-462 AAETLKACDVI
+462 AVQTLKACDVI

-503 VRLAYEKAAD
+503 VRLAYEKAAE

-534 YEEAVNFDNVDTE
+534 YEEVVNFDNVDTE

-585 EKRLRAAASAD
+585 EKRLRAAAAAD

>member
-1 MKRFMEKA
+1 MKRFMAKA
-9 EYKNYKIISFT
+9 EYKNYKVISFT
-20 SRGKEL
+20 SKGKEL
-26 AERVLFLVSGG
+26 ADKVLFLISDG
-37 EFERD
+37 EFVRGDIEVD
-42 CDDSGL
+42 FS
-48 GKGER
+48 
-53 YKKSFGRENAVVKGI
+53 
-68 DEGFTLDDFVKENF
+68 LDDFVKDSF
-82 HQGNVIIFIG
+82 RQGNVLIFVG

-99 AIASYIEDKT
+99 AIAPYIEDKT

-115 VIDEAGKNVIPL
+115 VIDEEGRNVIPL
-127 LSGHIGGGVREAKR
+127 LSGHIGGGVREAKK
-141 IAELLGANLVV
+141 ITELLGANLVV

-172 FVISDMKK
+172 FAISDMKK

-189 EEKEAAYEVDAEI
+189 EEKEAVYEVDAEI
-202 AGMPSYDVDAGYA
+202 EGMPSYDVDTGYA
-215 NVVRQLAAGESCG
+215 NVVRQLADGYSCG
-228 SEVKGTDIKVD
+228 S
-239 TDCKYAENIAGKNA
+239 CAKYADNEANEDCIDAENA
-253 VKESNIER
+253 VGKSFEKENDFVR
-261 DKACFTISFRKD
+261 NKAFFTISFRKD

-278 VLNLIPRCIVIGVGC
+278 VLNLIPKCIVIGVGC
-293 KKGTPYEKLL
+293 KKGTPYEKLW

-315 DKRAVSVL
+315 DKRAVGVL
-323 ASADIKKDEEG
+323 ASVDIKKEEEG
-334 LIRVAKELGA
+334 LIRAAKELEA
-344 EFKFFSSDVLM
+344 EFKVFSSDVLM
-355 AQEGEFTASE
+355 AQKGEFTASE

-381 VACGCKKILVKK
+381 AACGCKKIIVTK
-393 ERSDGMTF
+393 ESSDGMTF
-401 AAGVMGNGNVTS
+401 AAGV
-413 QGTECDGRSEESA
+413 
-426 EIDFACS
+426 IDSRC
-433 SEAVVSGRNVG
+433 G

-456 ENMTVK
+456 ENMTIK
-462 AAETLKACDVI
+462 AAQTLKACDVI

-503 VRLAYEKAAD
+503 VKLAYEKAAE
-513 GFKVA
+513 GKKVA

-534 YEEAVNFDNVDTE
+534 YEEAVNFDNIDTE

-570 CLISMSDRLTPMELI
+570 CLISMSDRLTPMGLI

-657 MFSTIFIGNSSTRNI
+657 MFSTIFIGNSSTRDI
-672 TEHMVTLRGYRSER
+672 AEHMVTLRGYRSER

>member
-1 MKRFMEKA
+1 MKRFMAKA
-9 EYKNYKIISFT
+9 EFNNYKVISFT

-26 AERVLFLVSGG
+26 SDRLLFLISDGKFVRGG
-37 EFERD
+37 EE
-42 CDDSGL
+42 SGI

-53 YKKSFGRENAVVKGI
+53 YKESSDRENVVVKGT
-68 DEGFTLDDFVKENF
+68 DEGFTLDGFVKENF
-82 HQGNVIIFIG
+82 YQGNVLVFIG

-99 AIASYIEDKT
+99 AIAPYIEDKT

-115 VIDEAGKNVIPL
+115 VIDEVGKNVIPL
-127 LSGHIGGGVREAKR
+127 LSGHIGGGVREAEK
-141 IAELLGANLVV
+141 IANLIGANCVI

-189 EEKEAAYEVDAEI
+189 EEKEAVYEVDAEI
-202 AGMPSYDVDAGYA
+202 AGMPPFDVDTGFA
-215 NVVRQLAAGESCG
+215 NVIRQLAAGESYY
-228 SEVKGTDIKVD
+228 SDAKETDNAELDDSAKETDIEK
-239 TDCKYAENIAGKNA
+239 
-253 VKESNIER
+253 S
-261 DKACFTISFRKD
+261 KACFTISFRKD

-278 VLNLIPRCIVIGVGC
+278 VLNLIPKCIVVGVGC
-293 KKGTPYEKLL
+293 KKGTPYEKLR

-334 LIRVAKELGA
+334 LILLAKELGA
-344 EFKFFSSDVLM
+344 DFKTFSSEVLM

-381 VACGCKKILVKK
+381 AACGCKKIIVTK
-393 ERSDGMTF
+393 ESSDGMTF
-401 AAGVMGNGNVTS
+401 AAGVIECNVINDFVRT
-413 QGTECDGRSEESA
+413 CDA
-426 EIDFACS
+426 DFS
-433 SEAVVSGRNVG
+433 RKSG

-456 ENMTVK
+456 ENMTIK
-462 AAETLKACDVI
+462 AVQTLKACDVI

-503 VRLAYEKAAD
+503 VKLAYEKAAE
-513 GFKVA
+513 GKKVA

-607 GRKGYLAHACEIL
+607 GRKGYLAHACEVL

-657 MFSTIFIGNSSTRNI
+657 MFSTIFIGNSSTRDI
-672 TEHMVTLRGYRSER
+672 AEHMVTLRGYRSER

>member
-1 MKRFMEKA
+1 MKRFMAKA
-9 EYKNYKIISFT
+9 EFNNYKVISFT
-20 SRGKEL
+20 SKGKEL

-37 EFERD
+37 EFERG

-68 DEGFTLDDFVKENF
+68 DDGFTLDGFVKENF
-82 HQGNVIIFIG
+82 HRGNVLIFIG

-99 AIASYIEDKT
+99 AIAPYIEDKT

-141 IAELLGANLVV
+141 IAELLGAHLVV

-172 FVISDMKK
+172 FAISDMKK

-189 EEKEAAYEVDAEI
+189 EEKEAVYEVDAEI
-202 AGMPSYDVDAGYA
+202 AGMPFYDVDTGYA
-215 NVVRQLAAGESCG
+215 NVVRQLADGYSCG
-228 SEVKGTDIKVD
+228 S
-239 TDCKYAENIAGKNA
+239 CAKYADNEANEDCIDAENA
-253 VKESNIER
+253 VGKSFEKENDFVR
-261 DKACFTISFRKD
+261 NKAFFTISFRQD

-278 VLNLIPRCIVIGVGC
+278 VLNLIPKCIVIGVGC

-323 ASADIKKDEEG
+323 ASADIKKEEEG
-334 LIRVAKELGA
+334 LIRVAKELEA
-344 EFKFFSSDVLM
+344 EFKVFSSDVLM

-381 VACGCKKILVKK
+381 AACGCKKIIVTK
-393 ERSDGMTF
+393 ESSDGMTF
-401 AAGVMGNGNVTS
+401 AAGVMENSKVMS
-413 QGTECDGRSEESA
+413 QGTECDRSVESA
-426 EIDFACS
+426 DMDFACGGEETAS
-433 SEAVVSGRNVG
+433 DRRGG

-456 ENMTVK
+456 ENMTIK
-462 AAETLKACDVI
+462 AVQTLKACDVI

-503 VRLAYEKAAD
+503 VKLAYEKAAE
-513 GFKVA
+513 GKKVA

-657 MFSTIFIGNSSTRNI
+657 MFSTIFIGNSSTRDI
-672 TEHMVTLRGYRSER
+672 AEHMVTLRGYRSER

>member
-1 MKRFMEKA
+1 MKRFMAKA
-9 EYKNYKIISFT
+9 EFNNYKVISFT

-26 AERVLFLVSGG
+26 ADRLLSLISDGKFVRGG
-37 EFERD
+37 EE
-42 CDDSGL
+42 SGI

-53 YKKSFGRENAVVKGI
+53 YKESSDRENVVVKGT
-68 DEGFTLDDFVKENF
+68 DEGFTLDGFVKENF
-82 HQGNVIIFIG
+82 YQGNVLIFIG

-99 AIASYIEDKT
+99 AIAPYIEDKT

-115 VIDEAGKNVIPL
+115 VMDEAGKNVIPL
-127 LSGHIGGGVREAKR
+127 LSGHIGGGVRETEK
-141 IAELLGANLVV
+141 IANLIGANCVM

-189 EEKEAAYEVDAEI
+189 EEKEAVYEVDAEI
-202 AGMPSYDVDAGYA
+202 AGMPPFDVDTGFA
-215 NVVRQLAAGESCG
+215 NVIRQSAGGESF
-228 SEVKGTDIKVD
+228 EK
-239 TDCKYAENIAGKNA
+239 ENDFAR
-253 VKESNIER
+253 S
-261 DKACFTISFRKD
+261 KASFTISFHKN

-278 VLNLIPRCIVIGVGC
+278 VLSLIPKCIAIGVGC
-293 KKGTPYEKLL
+293 KKGTPYEKLR
-303 AFVEDKLSEHNI
+303 AFVEDKLSEHNL
-315 DKRAVSVL
+315 DKRAVKVL

-334 LIRVAKELGA
+334 LILLAKELGA
-344 EFKFFSSDVLM
+344 EFKTFSSEVLM
-355 AQEGEFTASE
+355 AQEGEFTASS

-381 VACGCKKILVKK
+381 AACGCKKMLVMK
-393 ERSDGMTF
+393 ESFDGMTF
-401 AAGVMGNGNVTS
+401 AAGVLSGKDVGEGMDKGMA
-413 QGTECDGRSEESA
+413 SA
-426 EIDFACS
+426 E
-433 SEAVVSGRNVG
+433 SGDLEKRKG

-462 AAETLKACDVI
+462 AVRTLEECDVI

-503 VRLAYEKAAD
+503 VKLAYDKAAE
-513 GFKVA
+513 GKNVA

-534 YEEAVNFDNVDTE
+534 YEEAVNCDFVDTE
-547 VVPGVTAAISGAAL
+547 VIPGVTAAISGAAL

-596 MVVVIYNPESK
+596 MGIVIYNPESK
-607 GRKGYLAHACEIL
+607 GRKGYLSHACEIL
-620 MENLPPER
+620 SEFIPDDR

-636 GRDGEYCKV
+636 GRDGEYFKV
-645 MTLGELKGAEVD
+645 MTLGELKNAKAD
-657 MFSTIFIGNSSTRNI
+657 MFSTVFIGNSSTKNI

>member
-1 MKRFMEKA
+1 
-9 EYKNYKIISFT
+9 
-20 SRGKEL
+20 
-26 AERVLFLVSGG
+26 
-37 EFERD
+37 
-42 CDDSGL
+42 
-48 GKGER
+48 
-53 YKKSFGRENAVVKGI
+53 
-68 DEGFTLDDFVKENF
+68 
-82 HQGNVIIFIG
+82 
-92 AAGIAVR
+92 
-99 AIASYIEDKT
+99 
-109 KDPAVI
+109 
-115 VIDEAGKNVIPL
+115 
-127 LSGHIGGGVREAKR
+127 
-141 IAELLGANLVV
+141 
-152 TTASDVS
+152 
-159 GEFAVDVFASENG
+159 
-172 FVISDMKK
+172 
-180 AKEFTARLL
+180 
-189 EEKEAAYEVDAEI
+189 
-202 AGMPSYDVDAGYA
+202 MPSYDVDTGYS
-215 NVVRQLAAGESCG
+215 NVVRQLADGECYG
-228 SEVKGTDIKVD
+228 SDAKDTDNAELDESAKETDIEK
-239 TDCKYAENIAGKNA
+239 
-253 VKESNIER
+253 S
-261 DKACFTISFRKD
+261 KACFTISFRKD

-278 VLNLIPRCIVIGVGC
+278 VLNLIPKCIVIGVGC

-323 ASADIKKDEEG
+323 ASADIKKEEEG
-334 LIRVAKELGA
+334 LIRVAKWLVA
-344 EFKFFSSDVLM
+344 EFKVFSSDVLM

-365 FVKSITGT
+365 FVKSITGA

-381 VACGCKKILVKK
+381 AACGCKKILVTK
-393 ERSDGMTF
+393 ESFAGMTF

-433 SEAVVSGRNVG
+433 SEAVVSGRNAG
-444 KVSVVGIGPGNY
+444 KVSVVGIGPGNH

-462 AAETLKACDVI
+462 AVETLKACDVI

-503 VRLAYEKAAD
+503 VRLAYEKAAE

-620 MENLPPER
+620 MENLPSER
-628 VCGIAGNI
+628 VFGIAGNI

>member
-1 MKRFMEKA
+1 MKRFMAKA
-9 EYKNYKIISFT
+9 EYKNYKVISFT
-20 SRGKEL
+20 SKGKEL

-37 EFERD
+37 EFERG
-42 CDDSGL
+42 CDGSGL

-68 DEGFTLDDFVKENF
+68 DDGFTLDGFVKENF
-82 HQGNVIIFIG
+82 HRGNVLIFIG

-99 AIASYIEDKT
+99 AIAPYIEDKT

-172 FVISDMKK
+172 FAISDMKK

-189 EEKEAAYEVDAEI
+189 EEKEAVYEVDAEI
-202 AGMPSYDVDAGYA
+202 AGMPFYDVDTGYA
-215 NVVRQLAAGESCG
+215 NVVRQLADGYSCG
-228 SEVKGTDIKVD
+228 S
-239 TDCKYAENIAGKNA
+239 CAKYADNEANEDCIDAENA
-253 VKESNIER
+253 VGKSFEKENDFVR
-261 DKACFTISFRKD
+261 NKAFFTISFRKD

-278 VLNLIPRCIVIGVGC
+278 VLNLIPKCIVIGVGC
-293 KKGTPYEKLL
+293 KKGTPYEKLR

-315 DKRAVSVL
+315 DKRAVGVL
-323 ASADIKKDEEG
+323 ASADIKKEEEG
-334 LIRVAKELGA
+334 LIRVAKGLGA
-344 EFKFFSSDVLM
+344 EFKVFSSDVLM

-381 VACGCKKILVKK
+381 AACGCTKILVTK
-393 ERSDGMTF
+393 ESFAGMTF
-401 AAGVMGNGNVTS
+401 AAGVMENSKVMS
-413 QGTECDGRSEESA
+413 QGTECDRSAESA
-426 EIDFACS
+426 DMDFACGGEETAS
-433 SEAVVSGRNVG
+433 DRSGG

-456 ENMTVK
+456 ENMTLR
-462 AAETLKACDVI
+462 AAQTLKACDVI

-503 VRLAYEKAAD
+503 VKLAYEKAAE
-513 GFKVA
+513 GKKVA

-657 MFSTIFIGNSSTRNI
+657 MFSTIFIGNSSTRDI
-672 TEHMVTLRGYRSER
+672 AEHMVTLRGYRSER

>member
-1 MKRFMEKA
+1 MKRFMAKA
-9 EYKNYKIISFT
+9 EYKNYKVISFT
-20 SRGKEL
+20 SKGKEL
-26 AERVLFLVSGG
+26 VDKVLFLISDG
-37 EFERD
+37 EFVRGDIEVD
-42 CDDSGL
+42 FS
-48 GKGER
+48 
-53 YKKSFGRENAVVKGI
+53 
-68 DEGFTLDDFVKENF
+68 LDDFVKDSF
-82 HQGNVIIFIG
+82 RQGNVLIFVG

-99 AIASYIEDKT
+99 AIAPYIEDKT

-115 VIDEAGKNVIPL
+115 VIDEEGRNVIPL
-127 LSGHIGGGVREAKR
+127 LSGHIGGGVREAKK
-141 IAELLGANLVV
+141 ISELLGANLVV

-172 FVISDMKK
+172 FAISDMKK

-189 EEKEAAYEVDAEI
+189 EEKEAVYEVDAEI
-202 AGMPSYDVDAGYA
+202 AGMPSYDVDTGYA
-215 NVVRQLAAGESCG
+215 NVVRQSADGECYG
-228 SEVKGTDIKVD
+228 SDAKDTDNAELDESEKETDIEK
-239 TDCKYAENIAGKNA
+239 
-253 VKESNIER
+253 S
-261 DKACFTISFRKD
+261 KACFTISFRKD

-278 VLNLIPRCIVIGVGC
+278 VLNLIPKCIVIGVGC

-315 DKRAVSVL
+315 DKRAVGVL
-323 ASADIKKDEEG
+323 ASVDIKKEEEG
-334 LIRVAKELGA
+334 LIRVAKELEAG
-344 EFKFFSSDVLM
+344 FKVFSSDVLM

-381 VACGCKKILVKK
+381 AACGCKKIIVTK
-393 ERSDGMTF
+393 ESSDGMTF
-401 AAGVMGNGNVTS
+401 AAGV
-413 QGTECDGRSEESA
+413 
-426 EIDFACS
+426 IDSRC
-433 SEAVVSGRNVG
+433 G

-456 ENMTVK
+456 ENMTIK
-462 AAETLKACDVI
+462 AAQTLKACDVI

-503 VRLAYEKAAD
+503 VKLAYERAAE
-513 GFKVA
+513 GKKVA

-657 MFSTIFIGNSSTRNI
+657 MFSTIFIGNSSTRDI
-672 TEHMVTLRGYRSER
+672 AEHMVTLRGYRSER

>member
-1 MKRFMEKA
+1 MKRFMAKA
-9 EYKNYKIISFT
+9 EYKNYKVISFT
-20 SRGKEL
+20 SKGKEL

-37 EFERD
+37 EFERG

-68 DEGFTLDDFVKENF
+68 DDGFTLDGFVKENF
-82 HQGNVIIFIG
+82 HRGNVLIFIG

-99 AIASYIEDKT
+99 AIAPYIEDKT

-115 VIDEAGKNVIPL
+115 VMDEAGKNVIPL

-159 GEFAVDVFASENG
+159 GEFAVDVFASENR
-172 FVISDMKK
+172 FAISDMKK

-189 EEKEAAYEVDAEI
+189 EEKEAVYEVDAEI
-202 AGMPSYDVDAGYA
+202 AGMPFYDVDTGYA
-215 NVVRQLAAGESCG
+215 NVVRQLADGYSCG
-228 SEVKGTDIKVD
+228 S
-239 TDCKYAENIAGKNA
+239 CAKYADNEANEDCIDAENA
-253 VKESNIER
+253 VGKSFEKENDFVR
-261 DKACFTISFRKD
+261 NKAFFTISFRQD

-278 VLNLIPRCIVIGVGC
+278 VLNLIPKCIVIGVGC

-323 ASADIKKDEEG
+323 ASADIKKEEEG
-334 LIRVAKELGA
+334 LIRVAKWLGA
-344 EFKFFSSDVLM
+344 EFKVFSSDVLM

-381 VACGCKKILVKK
+381 AACGCKKILVTK
-393 ERSDGMTF
+393 ESFAGMTF
-401 AAGVMGNGNVTS
+401 AAGVMENSKVMS
-413 QGTECDGRSEESA
+413 QGTECDRSAESA
-426 EIDFACS
+426 DMDFACGGEETAS
-433 SEAVVSGRNVG
+433 DRRGG

-456 ENMTVK
+456 ENMTIK
-462 AAETLKACDVI
+462 AVQTLKACDVI

-503 VRLAYEKAAD
+503 VKLAYEKAAE
-513 GFKVA
+513 GKKVA

-657 MFSTIFIGNSSTRNI
+657 MFSTIFIGNSSTRDI
-672 TEHMVTLRGYRSER
+672 AEHMVTLRGYRSER

>member
-1 MKRFMEKA
+1 MKRFMAKA
-9 EYKNYKIISFT
+9 EYKNYKVISFT
-20 SRGKEL
+20 SKGKEL

-37 EFERD
+37 EFERG

-68 DEGFTLDDFVKENF
+68 DDGFTLDGFVKENF
-82 HQGNVIIFIG
+82 HRGNVLIFIG

-99 AIASYIEDKT
+99 AIAPYIEDKT

-141 IAELLGANLVV
+141 IAELLGANFVV

-172 FVISDMKK
+172 FAISDMKK

-189 EEKEAAYEVDAEI
+189 EEKEAVYEVDAEI
-202 AGMPSYDVDAGYA
+202 AGMPFYDVDSGYA
-215 NVVRQLAAGESCG
+215 NVVSQLADGYSCG
-228 SEVKGTDIKVD
+228 S
-239 TDCKYAENIAGKNA
+239 CAKYADNEANEDCIDAENA
-253 VKESNIER
+253 VGKSFEKENDFVR
-261 DKACFTISFRKD
+261 NKAFFTISFRKD

-278 VLNLIPRCIVIGVGC
+278 VLNLIPKCIVIGVGC

-315 DKRAVSVL
+315 DKRAVGVL
-323 ASADIKKDEEG
+323 ASVDIKKEEEG
-334 LIRVAKELGA
+334 LIRVAKELEA
-344 EFKFFSSDVLM
+344 EFKVFSSDVLM

-365 FVKSITGT
+365 FVKSITGA

-381 VACGCKKILVKK
+381 AACGCKKILVTK
-393 ERSDGMTF
+393 ESFAGMTF
-401 AAGVMGNGNVTS
+401 AAGVMENSKVMS
-413 QGTECDGRSEESA
+413 HGTECDRSA
-426 EIDFACS
+426 ESVDMDFACGGEETAS
-433 SEAVVSGRNVG
+433 DRRGG

-456 ENMTVK
+456 ENMTIRAVQ
-462 AAETLKACDVI
+462 TLKACDVI

-503 VRLAYEKAAD
+503 VKLAYEKAAE
-513 GFKVA
+513 GKKVA

-585 EKRLRAAASAD
+585 EKRLRAAAWAD

-657 MFSTIFIGNSSTRNI
+657 MFSTIFIGNSSTRDI
-672 TEHMVTLRGYRSER
+672 AEHMVTLRGYRSER

>member
-1 MKRFMEKA
+1 MKRFMAKA
-9 EYKNYKIISFT
+9 EFNNYKVISFT

-26 AERVLFLVSGG
+26 ADRLLSIISDGKFVRGG
-37 EFERD
+37 EE
-42 CDDSGL
+42 SGI

-53 YKKSFGRENAVVKGI
+53 YKESSDRENVVVKGT
-68 DEGFTLDDFVKENF
+68 DESFTLDGFVKENF
-82 HQGNVIIFIG
+82 HRGNVLIFIG

-99 AIASYIEDKT
+99 AIAPYIEDKT

-115 VIDEAGKNVIPL
+115 VIDEEGKNVIPL
-127 LSGHIGGGVREAKR
+127 LSGHIGGGVREAKK
-141 IAELLGANLVV
+141 ISELLGANLVV

-172 FVISDMKK
+172 FAISDMKK
-180 AKEFTARLL
+180 AKKFTARLL
-189 EEKEAAYEVDAEI
+189 EEKEAVYEVDAEI
-202 AGMPSYDVDAGYA
+202 AGMPSYDVDTGYS
-215 NVVRQLAAGESCG
+215 NVVRQLADGECYG
-228 SEVKGTDIKVD
+228 SDAKDTDNAELDESAKETDIEK
-239 TDCKYAENIAGKNA
+239 
-253 VKESNIER
+253 S
-261 DKACFTISFRKD
+261 KACFTISFRKD

-278 VLNLIPRCIVIGVGC
+278 VLNLIPKCIVIGVGC

-323 ASADIKKDEEG
+323 ASADIKKEEEG
-334 LIRVAKELGA
+334 LIRVAKGLGA
-344 EFKFFSSDVLM
+344 EFKVFSSDVLM

-365 FVKSITGT
+365 FVKSITGA

-381 VACGCKKILVKK
+381 AACGCKKILVTK
-393 ERSDGMTF
+393 ESFAGMTF
-401 AAGVMGNGNVTS
+401 AAGVMENSKVMS
-413 QGTECDGRSEESA
+413 QGTECDRSA
-426 EIDFACS
+426 ECADMDFACGGEETAS
-433 SEAVVSGRNVG
+433 DRRGG

-456 ENMTVK
+456 ENMTLR
-462 AAETLKACDVI
+462 AAQTLKACDVI

-503 VRLAYEKAAD
+503 VKLAYEKAAE
-513 GFKVA
+513 GKKVA

-607 GRKGYLAHACEIL
+607 GRMGYLAHACEIL

-657 MFSTIFIGNSSTRNI
+657 MFSTIFIGNSSTRDI
-672 TEHMVTLRGYRSER
+672 AEHMVTLRGYRSER

>member
-1 MKRFMEKA
+1 MKRFMAKA
-9 EYKNYKIISFT
+9 EYKNYKVISFT
-20 SRGKEL
+20 SKGKEL
-26 AERVLFLVSGG
+26 ADKVLFLISDG
-37 EFERD
+37 EFVRGDIEVD
-42 CDDSGL
+42 FS
-48 GKGER
+48 
-53 YKKSFGRENAVVKGI
+53 
-68 DEGFTLDDFVKENF
+68 LDDFVKDSF
-82 HQGNVIIFIG
+82 RQGNVLIFVG

-99 AIASYIEDKT
+99 SIAPYIEDKT

-115 VIDEAGKNVIPL
+115 VIDEEGRNVIPL
-127 LSGHIGGGVREAKR
+127 LSGHIGGGVREAKK
-141 IAELLGANLVV
+141 ISELLGANLVV

-172 FVISDMKK
+172 FAISDMKK

-202 AGMPSYDVDAGYA
+202 AGMPSYDVDTGYA
-215 NVVRQLAAGESCG
+215 NVVRQLAAGECYG
-228 SEVKGTDIKVD
+228 SDAKDTDNAELDESAKETDIEK
-239 TDCKYAENIAGKNA
+239 
-253 VKESNIER
+253 S
-261 DKACFTISFRKD
+261 KACFTISFRKD

-278 VLNLIPRCIVIGVGC
+278 VLNLIPKCIVIGVGC
-293 KKGTPYEKLL
+293 KKGTPYEKLW

-315 DKRAVSVL
+315 DKRAVGVL
-323 ASADIKKDEEG
+323 ASVDIKKEEEG
-334 LIRVAKELGA
+334 LIRVAKELEA
-344 EFKFFSSDVLM
+344 EFKVFSSDVLM

-381 VACGCKKILVKK
+381 AACGCKKIIVTK
-393 ERSDGMTF
+393 ESSDGMTF
-401 AAGVMGNGNVTS
+401 AAGV
-413 QGTECDGRSEESA
+413 
-426 EIDFACS
+426 IDSRC
-433 SEAVVSGRNVG
+433 G

-456 ENMTVK
+456 ENMTIK
-462 AAETLKACDVI
+462 AAQTLKACDVI

-503 VRLAYEKAAD
+503 VKLAYEKAAE
-513 GFKVA
+513 GKKVA

-657 MFSTIFIGNSSTRNI
+657 MFSTIFVGNSSTRDI
-672 TEHMVTLRGYRSER
+672 AEHMVTLRGYRSER

>member
-1 MKRFMEKA
+1 M
-9 EYKNYKIISFT
+9 
-20 SRGKEL
+20 
-26 AERVLFLVSGG
+26 
-37 EFERD
+37 
-42 CDDSGL
+42 
-48 GKGER
+48 
-53 YKKSFGRENAVVKGI
+53 
-68 DEGFTLDDFVKENF
+68 
-82 HQGNVIIFIG
+82 
-92 AAGIAVR
+92 
-99 AIASYIEDKT
+99 
-109 KDPAVI
+109 
-115 VIDEAGKNVIPL
+115 
-127 LSGHIGGGVREAKR
+127 
-141 IAELLGANLVV
+141 
-152 TTASDVS
+152 
-159 GEFAVDVFASENG
+159 
-172 FVISDMKK
+172 
-180 AKEFTARLL
+180 
-189 EEKEAAYEVDAEI
+189 
-202 AGMPSYDVDAGYA
+202 
-215 NVVRQLAAGESCG
+215 
-228 SEVKGTDIKVD
+228 
-239 TDCKYAENIAGKNA
+239 
-253 VKESNIER
+253 
-261 DKACFTISFRKD
+261 
-273 KSESG
+273 
-278 VLNLIPRCIVIGVGC
+278 
-293 KKGTPYEKLL
+293 
-303 AFVEDKLSEHNI
+303 
-315 DKRAVSVL
+315 
-323 ASADIKKDEEG
+323 
-334 LIRVAKELGA
+334 AKELGA
-344 EFKFFSSDVLM
+344 EFEVFSSDVLM
-355 AQEGEFTASE
+355 AQKGEFTASE

-393 ERSDGMTF
+393 ERFDGMTF

-413 QGTECDGRSEESA
+413 QGTECDRSAESA
-426 EIDFACS
+426 DMDFACVG
-433 SEAVVSGRNVG
+433 EETVSDRSCG
-444 KVSVVGIGPGNY
+444 KVSVVGIGPGNH

-462 AAETLKACDVI
+462 AVETLKACDVI

-503 VRLAYEKAAD
+503 VRLAYEKAAE

-620 MENLPPER
+620 MENLPSER

>member
-1 MKRFMEKA
+1 MKRFMAKA
-9 EYKNYKIISFT
+9 EYKNYKVISFT
-20 SRGKEL
+20 SKGKEL
-26 AERVLFLVSGG
+26 ADKVLFLISDG
-37 EFERD
+37 EFVRGDIEAD
-42 CDDSGL
+42 FS
-48 GKGER
+48 
-53 YKKSFGRENAVVKGI
+53 
-68 DEGFTLDDFVKENF
+68 LDDFVKDSF
-82 HQGNVIIFIG
+82 RQGNVLIFVG

-99 AIASYIEDKT
+99 AIAPYIEDKT

-115 VIDEAGKNVIPL
+115 VIDEEGKNVIPL
-127 LSGHIGGGVREAKR
+127 LSGHIGGGVREAKK
-141 IAELLGANLVV
+141 ISELLGANLVV

-172 FVISDMKK
+172 FAISDMKK
-180 AKEFTARLL
+180 AKKFTARLL
-189 EEKEAAYEVDAEI
+189 EEKEAVYEVDAEI
-202 AGMPSYDVDAGYA
+202 AGMPSYDVDTGYS
-215 NVVRQLAAGESCG
+215 NVVRQLADGECYG
-228 SEVKGTDIKVD
+228 SDAKDTDNAELDESAKETDIEK
-239 TDCKYAENIAGKNA
+239 
-253 VKESNIER
+253 S
-261 DKACFTISFRKD
+261 KAFFTISFRKD

-278 VLNLIPRCIVIGVGC
+278 VLNLIPKCIVIGVGC

-323 ASADIKKDEEG
+323 ASVDIKKEEEG
-334 LIRVAKELGA
+334 LIRVAKGLGA
-344 EFKFFSSDVLM
+344 EFKVFSSDVLM

-365 FVKSITGT
+365 FVKRITGA

-381 VACGCKKILVKK
+381 AACGCKKILVTK
-393 ERSDGMTF
+393 ESFAGMTF
-401 AAGVMGNGNVTS
+401 AAGVMENSKVMS
-413 QGTECDGRSEESA
+413 QGTECDRSA
-426 EIDFACS
+426 ESGEKDFACS
-433 SEAVVSGRNVG
+433 GEAVVSGRNAG

-456 ENMTVK
+456 ENMTLR
-462 AAETLKACDVI
+462 AAQTLKACDVI

-503 VRLAYEKAAD
+503 VKLAYEKAAE
-513 GFKVA
+513 GKKVA

-657 MFSTIFIGNSSTRNI
+657 MFSTIFIGNSSTRDI
-672 TEHMVTLRGYRSER
+672 AEHMVTLRGYRSER

>member
-1 MKRFMEKA
+1 MKRFMAKA
-9 EYKNYKIISFT
+9 EFKNYKVISFT

-26 AERVLFLVSGG
+26 SDRLLSLISDG
-37 EFERD
+37 EFVRGDIEAD
-42 CDDSGL
+42 FS
-48 GKGER
+48 
-53 YKKSFGRENAVVKGI
+53 
-68 DEGFTLDDFVKENF
+68 LDDFVKDSF
-82 HQGNVIIFIG
+82 RQGNVLIFVG

-99 AIASYIEDKT
+99 AIAPYIEDKT

-189 EEKEAAYEVDAEI
+189 EEKEAVYEVDAEI

-215 NVVRQLAAGESCG
+215 NVVRQLADGECYG
-228 SEVKGTDIKVD
+228 SDAKDTDNAELDESAKETDIEK
-239 TDCKYAENIAGKNA
+239 
-253 VKESNIER
+253 S
-261 DKACFTISFRKD
+261 KACFTISFRKD

-278 VLNLIPRCIVIGVGC
+278 VLNLIPKCIVIGVGC
-293 KKGTPYEKLL
+293 KKGTPYEKLR

-315 DKRAVSVL
+315 DKRAVGVL
-323 ASADIKKDEEG
+323 ASADIKKEEEG
-334 LIRVAKELGA
+334 LIRVAKGLGA
-344 EFKFFSSDVLM
+344 EFKVFSSDVLM

-365 FVKSITGT
+365 FVKSITGA

-381 VACGCKKILVKK
+381 AACGCKKILVTK
-393 ERSDGMTF
+393 ESFAGMTF
-401 AAGVMGNGNVTS
+401 AAGVMENSKVMS
-413 QGTECDGRSEESA
+413 QGTECDRSAESA
-426 EIDFACS
+426 DMDFACGGEETAS
-433 SEAVVSGRNVG
+433 DRRGG
-444 KVSVVGIGPGNY
+444 KVLVVGIGPGNY
-456 ENMTVK
+456 ENMTIK
-462 AAETLKACDVI
+462 AVQTLKACDVI

-503 VRLAYEKAAD
+503 VKLAYDKAAE
-513 GFKVA
+513 GKKVA

-645 MTLGELKGAEVD
+645 MTLGELKGAKVD
-657 MFSTIFIGNSSTRNI
+657 MFSTIFIGNSSTRDI
-672 TEHMVTLRGYRSER
+672 AEHMVTLRGYRSER